1 MKMKKMNISILLGV
15 LALLSIVLSACGP
28 ETPTIDI
35 NAERTGF
42 AQTANVQATMT
53 SQAQPTPTE
62 TPVPSPTFTPT
73 QEISPTSAATTSV
86 VTTAAP
92 ISGNDA
98 GVWIANDP
106 PDNTVFSPGEAFT
119 VTWTLEN
126 TGTSTWTT
134 NYYLKFSSGEQM
146 GAVDEVFLPYDVPP
160 GTNVKVSVDF
170 IAPENE
176 GEKQSN
182 WQLVNANDQSFY
194 EFWVIIE
201 VSKPAEE

>member
-1 MKMKKMNISILLGV
+1 MNDKKQSILIPM
-15 LALLSIVLSACGP
+15 LALTLISVFITACGSK
-28 ETPTIDI
+28 TPTIDI

-62 TPVPSPTFTPT
+62 TPEPSPTFTPT

-86 VTTAAP
+86 ATTAAP
-92 ISGNDA
+92 ISGNDV

-146 GAVDEVFLPYDVPP
+146 GAEDEVFLPYDVPP

>member
-1 MKMKKMNISILLGV
+1 MKSKKQKIWMFIVTLTLVSIFV
-15 LALLSIVLSACGP
+15 TSCGAN
-28 ETPTIDI
+28 TPTIDVD
-35 NAERTGF
+35 AERTGF
-42 AQTANVQATMT
+42 AQTANAQVTLT

-62 TPVPSPTFTPT
+62 TPQPSPTFTAT
-73 QEISPTSAATTSV
+73 LEMSPTSTATTSSA
-86 VTTAAP
+86 TTAAP
-92 ISGNDA
+92 VSGNDA

-106 PDNTVFSPGEAFT
+106 PDNTVFASGESFT

-134 NYYLKFSSGEQM
+134 NYYIKFSSGEQM
-146 GAVDEVFLPYDVPP
+146 GAEDEVFLPYDVPP

-194 EFWVIIE
+194 EFWVIVE